1 MFIMCILFN
10 QRAQVK
16 AKITWILISSL
27 DVHFLCSL
35 YQIAEGA
42 GKKSE
47 S

>member
-1 MFIMCILFN
+1 MFIMCILLN

-27 DVHFLCSL
+27 DAHFLWSL
-35 YQIAEGA
+35 YQTAEGA
-42 GKKSE
+42 GKKPE